1 MQKISNFLIRAIS
14 VMFFAI
20 VVFVLLA
27 SIWGF
32 SEIISSGWM
41 KYLIIGIVV
50 FGIAFFCIFGENL
63 FQKVYRLKGILNQIS
78 ISKMFVFLFFF
89 VLVTKVLLVFLL
101 DNNANLHP
109 DMKMYLSYAT
119 QLAEKGTIT
128 DNIAYAL
135 MFPYTVVYGWFLSP
149 LVYIFGNDSKV
160 CTTFLSVLFAF
171 ITILLFDIIRPYVGK
186 NKAFL
191 GLLIFNV
198 LPVGLFETQL
208 LVHETALLFFYVLSL
223 WFFLKAINGKFN
235 IFIKILMIIISALLI
250 SFGAMINQ
258 GGMVVIASYIL
269 LVIILFFRDR
279 IAWKRI
285 LKLLSSVFCI
295 LICFFIVSNICDT
308 FVHDHVQYIKG
319 ENERIER
326 SVENR
331 LPYAWIAY
339 IGLNTD
345 KPGTWNEEDRDTF
358 EKYSEIEDS
367 SEAKEYQINLVKGR
381 LDEFLKSPW
390 LIPGHLFSKMKSL
403 WGTVFLS
410 FAYEQ
415 GGAVNDFIL
424 HGMHGIIYKVFVLIS
439 YLTFITLCS
448 VILLSVQKKKDCKTN
463 PVCLP
468 LVQFMMMIIGITLA
482 LILFEVM
489 SKYVS
494 HMQIIMFCIGIFCI
508 DGFMDNSKKLHNRI
522 FCKQKVKNN
531 C

>member
-1 MQKISNFLIRAIS
+1 MRKISNFFIKTIS
-14 VMFFAI
+14 IIFFALVGFI
-20 VVFVLLA
+20 LLA
-27 SIWGF
+27 SIWGI
-32 SEIISSGWM
+32 SEYISSGWM
-41 KYLIIGIVV
+41 KYLIIGIIIVV
-50 FGIAFFCIFGENL
+50 IFLFYIFGENL

-171 ITILLFDIIRPYVGK
+171 ITILLFDIIRPYVG
-186 NKAFL
+186 NLRAFL
-191 GLLIFNV
+191 GLLLFNI

-208 LVHETALLFFYVLSL
+208 LVHETALLFFYVLSFWL
-223 WFFLKAINGKFN
+223 LLKAVNGKFN
-235 IFIKILMIIISALLI
+235 IIIKILMIIISSLLI

-258 GGMVVIASYIL
+258 GGKVVIVSYIL
-269 LVIILFFRDR
+269 LAIIMFFRDK
-279 IAWKRI
+279 IVWKRT
-285 LKLLSSVFCI
+285 LKFLSSVFCI
-295 LICFFIVSNICDT
+295 LMCFFIVSNICDS
-308 FVHDHVQYIKG
+308 FIHNHVQYVKG
-319 ENERIER
+319 ENEHIER

-339 IGLNTD
+339 IGLNAD

-403 WGTVFLS
+403 WGNVFLP

-415 GGAVNDFIL
+415 GGAVNDYIL
-424 HGMHGIIYKVFVLIS
+424 HGMHGIVYKAIVLIS
-439 YLTFITLCS
+439 YLTFIVLCS
-448 VILLSVQKKKDCKTN
+448 VILLSVHKKKVCKTN
-463 PVCLP
+463 SVCLP
-468 LVQFMMMIIGITLA
+468 LIQFKMMIIGITLA
-482 LILFEVM
+482 LVLFEVM
-489 SKYVS
+489 PKYVS
-494 HMQIIMFCIGIFCI
+494 HMQIIMCCIGIFCL
-508 DGFMDNSKKLHNRI
+508 GNFMDNSKKLHNRVFHKKI
-522 FCKQKVKNN
+522 V
-531 C
+531 

>member
-20 VVFVLLA
+20 VVFILLA

-32 SEIISSGWM
+32 SERISSGWM

-50 FGIAFFCIFGENL
+50 FGIAFFCIFGEAL
-63 FQKVYRLKGILNQIS
+63 FQKVYRIRGKLKQIS
-78 ISKMFVFLFFF
+78 ISKMFVILFFF
-89 VLVTKVLLVFLL
+89 VLVSKVLIVFLL

-128 DNIAYAL
+128 ENIAYAL

-149 LVYIFGNDSKV
+149 LVYIFGNDTKI
-160 CTTFLSVLFAF
+160 CTIFLSFLFAF

-223 WFFLKAINGKFN
+223 WVLLKAINGKFN

-295 LICFFIVSNICDT
+295 LICFFIVSNICDS

-331 LPYAWIAY
+331 LPYAWIAF

-345 KPGTWNEEDRDTF
+345 KPGAWNEEDRNTF

-367 SEAKEYQINLVKGR
+367 SEAREYQINLVKGR
-381 LDEFLKSPW
+381 LDEFLESPW
-390 LIPGHLFSKMKSL
+390 IIPGHLFTKMKSL
-403 WGTVFLS
+403 WGKVFLP

-415 GGAVNDFIL
+415 GGAVNNFIL
-424 HGMHGIIYKVFVLIS
+424 NGMHGIINKAFVLGS
-439 YLTFITLCS
+439 YLTFIMLCS
-448 VILLSVQKKKDCKTN
+448 VILLSVHKKNGRRTKSI
-463 PVCLP
+463 CLP
-468 LVQFMMMIIGITLA
+468 LIQFKMMIIGVTLA
-482 LILFEVM
+482 LILFEVTP
-489 SKYVS
+489 KYVS
-494 HMQIIMFCIGIFCI
+494 HMQIIMFCIGIMCTS
-508 DGFMDNSKKLHNRI
+508 DFMDNSKRLYNRV
-522 FCKQKVKNN
+522 FHKMQVLKAK
-531 C
+531 